1 MNKTVE
7 STPTVQKPKAPSGF
21 LKWLSELPLALVVV
35 LVVVLAVYPVIWIF
49 LSSFKSTPEFVN
61 SPMWALPQ
69 GLHWE
74 NYQRAWTEGKM
85 SIYFV
90 NSLLAVVPSL
100 VLVIL
105 LGVSTAFGIEIMQ
118 WRYKDTTALL
128 FLVGIM
134 VPIQLVLLPLFT
146 MFFKTHLLD
155 TRICLILVYVTFGLP
170 LTVFF
175 MTGYF
180 KTFSREVIEAAI
192 VDGATIYQV
201 FFKVALPMVSNAV
214 VTVALVQFFFMWNDL
229 LVSLTFINSP
239 DLRTV
244 QSGLL
249 NFAGQYGQRDWGPTF
264 ASVGLAVAP
273 TVIVYLLLNQM
284 VMKGMAAGAVKG

>member
-1 MNKTVE
+1 MNETMQ
-7 STPTVQKPKAPSGF
+7 SR
-21 LKWLSELPLALVVV
+21 PLAQRSRTRVRLVEWLTNLPITVVV
-35 LVVVLAVYPVIWIF
+35 LLIVILALYPVLWIF
-49 LSSFKSTPEFVN
+49 MSSLKTNLEFTTN
-61 SPMWALPQ
+61 PMWALPQ
-69 GLHWE
+69 GFEWQ
-74 NYQRAWTEGKM
+74 NYVQAWTRGHM
-85 SIYFV
+85 STYFV
-90 NSLLAVVPSL
+90 NSLLAVIPSL
-100 VLVIL
+100 VIVIL

-118 WRYKDTTALL
+118 WRYKDATALM

-146 MFFKTHLLD
+146 SFFKLGLLD
-155 TRICLILVYVTFGLP
+155 TRLALILVYVTFGLP

-175 MTGYF
+175 LTGYF

-192 VDGATIYQV
+192 VDGASIYQV
-201 FFKVALPMVSNAV
+201 FFRVALPMVTNAV

-229 LVSLTFINSP
+229 LVSLTFINNP
-239 DLRTV
+239 NLRTV

-249 NFAGQYGQRDWGPTF
+249 SFVGEFGQREWGPTF
-264 ASVGLAVAP
+264 ASVALSVTP